1 MSQQPDNLKLRELPP
16 LTPPRDVLPA
26 VLAGTRAG
34 NSPATPHWP
43 LLAAAAAALVAIGL
57 VWTMRSGPQLDADPM
72 TDAAGPAMVSTD
84 SETVRALDD
93 WIEYSQQLESQLRA
107 LQPESTVLHG
117 HRAAAINLLQEEMAL
132 IDFALAQTTQPDE
145 SLLLWQA
152 RTARLN
158 DLVAVHVAS
167 ANALSLDA
175 DRDPGLDPVITL
187 QPPLAAAAVSV
198 QL

>member
-1 MSQQPDNLKLRELPP
+1 MSQQPDNLRLQELPP
-16 LTPPRDVLPA
+16 LAPPRDVLPE
-26 VLAGTRAG
+26 VLAGVQAG
-34 NSPATPHWP
+34 KQAPGPRWP
-43 LLAAAAAALVAIGL
+43 LLSAAAVAVLAIGL
-57 VWTMRSGPQLDADPM
+57 VWTMRTGPQPGAGPAGDPSV
-72 TDAAGPAMVSTD
+72 PAMVSADPATD
-84 SETVRALDD
+84 RALDD
-93 WIEYSQQLESQLRA
+93 WIRYSQQLEQQLRA
-107 LQPESTVLHG
+107 LKPESTVLRG

-132 IDFALAQTTQPDE
+132 IDLALAQTTQPDE

-167 ANALSLDA
+167 ANALSLDS

-187 QPPLAAAAVSV
+187 QPPLAATAVSV